1 MSDSQSVFE
10 ASVKEFLDKCTQN
23 FLELNVGKSKEMV
36 VGFKRD
42 RTDVAPLVIGGQT
55 VERVQEY
62 RYLGTVIDDK
72 FTFNKNTAI
81 IHKKCRQRMVIFYQ
95 LRSLMVSNKILTQ
108 CYHAYVESI
117 LTFSFICWF
126 GSLNVKDKQ
135 ILNNI
140 TKQCSKITGK
150 SMVNLTELYRKRVI
164 SKALKIEQDPSHCLH
179 MVLEWLPSK
188 KRMRAIRCATNRF
201 KNTFFPTAI
210 RFINENNSD

>member
-1 MSDSQSVFE
+1 MSDTESVFE
-10 ASVKEFLDKCTQN
+10 ASIKEFSDWCNQN
-23 FLELNVGKSKEMV
+23 FLELNVGKTEEMV

-42 RTDVAPLVIGGQT
+42 RADAAPLEIGGQT

-72 FTFNKNTAI
+72 LTFNKNTEEI
-81 IHKKCRQRMVIFYQ
+81 YKKCRQRMVMLYQ

-126 GSLNVKDKQ
+126 GSLNIKDKQ

-150 SMVNLTELYRKRVI
+150 GVVNLTELYRKRVI
-164 SKALKIEQDPSHCLH
+164 LKALKIEQDPSHCLH
-179 MVLEWLPSK
+179 TVLEWLPSK

>member
-1 MSDSQSVFE
+1 M
-10 ASVKEFLDKCTQN
+10 
-23 FLELNVGKSKEMV
+23 
-36 VGFKRD
+36 GFKRD
-42 RTDVAPLVIGGQT
+42 RTDVAPLAIGGQT

-62 RYLGTVIDDK
+62 RYLGTAIDDK

-81 IHKKCRQRMVIFYQ
+81 IHKKCRQRMVILYQ

-117 LTFSFICWF
+117 LTFSLICWF

-135 ILNNI
+135 ILNSMA
-140 TKQCSKITGK
+140 KQCSKITGK
-150 SMVNLTELYRKRVI
+150 DMVNLTELYRKRVL
-164 SKALKIEQDPSHCLH
+164 SKALKTEQDPSHCLH
-179 MVLEWLPSK
+179 MVLEWLPSN

-201 KNTFFPTAI
+201 KNTFIPTVI